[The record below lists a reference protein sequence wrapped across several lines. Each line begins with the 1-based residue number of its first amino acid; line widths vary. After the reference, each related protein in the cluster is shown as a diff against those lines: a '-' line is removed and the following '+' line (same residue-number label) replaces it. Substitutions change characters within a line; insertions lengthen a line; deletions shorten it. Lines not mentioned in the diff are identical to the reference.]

1 MIEKYVYMYSGVMIG
16 TENDREKSKKIEKQ
30 AYLNPDNGAMVLV
43 LELIDPVNPTENGGQ
58 VRS

>member
-1 MIEKYVYMYSGVMIG
+1 M
-16 TENDREKSKKIEKQ
+16 EKQ

-43 LELIDPVNPTENGGQ
+43 LELIDPDNPTENGGQ